1 VSGKLAAFVAALLLT
16 LFLDVLAAQGI
27 FGRISGTVMDSQQGA
42 VAGAKV
48 SILNQDTR
56 LQRVVTT
63 DTNGYY
69 VASDLPVGV
78 YSVSA
83 EQTGF
88 KTVTSTENDLVAGA
102 HITVDLTLPIGEI
115 SQRVEVAAIAES
127 VNTTS
132 GELARTIDSN
142 QVKAVALNGRH

>member
-1 VSGKLAAFVAALLLT
+1 MKTKLAGQVVRSGQRLSGSVSGKLAAFVTALLLT
-16 LFLDVLAAQGI
+16 SFLDVLAAQGI

-88 KTVTSTENDLVAGA
+88 KTVTST
-102 HITVDLTLPIGEI
+102 
-115 SQRVEVAAIAES
+115 
-127 VNTTS
+127 
-132 GELARTIDSN
+132 
-142 QVKAVALNGRH
+142 